1 MSARCVICTVRPP
14 RLTEGRRRA
23 CEVCRGQLYAMLS
36 ELATLASFLRHLLEP
51 GRVLSDSPTRT
62 KGEAAPAPVRVD
74 VLALL
79 ADSGDLSISQVLAPY
94 VADTIKGRRLSGDV
108 TGPELLRRHAD
119 WCTEQVWLEEM
130 AADVRRLY
138 LAVRAACGESTTV
151 IKKHEG
157 CGGSIVASTWT
168 DEATCGGCGASW
180 PRTQWRELGARQR
193 EEQRV

>member
-79 ADSGDLSISQVLAPY
+79 ADSGDLSISQVL
-94 VADTIKGRRLSGDV
+94 
-108 TGPELLRRHAD
+108 
-119 WCTEQVWLEEM
+119 EEM